1 MRLISIRIENFGKLN
16 NFDLTLDNGK
26 NVILHD
32 NGYGKTTLATFI
44 KVMFYGFEDEGA
56 RKVVRERDKYKPWQ
70 GGVYGGTIRFEAGGR
85 IYALRRTFGD
95 KPVNDEFEIRD
106 TATNIISNDYSLNI
120 GEELFLLD
128 AESFKKAMYIGQ
140 NSVMTSTTGRINSH
154 VTTGADALEDLDGF
168 DRAIKA
174 IEDRQN
180 NISERRKT
188 GELYKKKEELS
199 AIEREITKEE
209 SLNHSY
215 SDLCARISDCKSAI
229 GKLKAEEDN
238 LYVKQKEIS
247 RKKDLTALKKE
258 YDLLA
263 GAVTATGNKVKEYK
277 AEFKGRIVSE
287 AEVEVMLTRNT
298 ELISAKSAADAH
310 KLSEEELRRMDEL
323 KTEISR
329 GTEEPEIGHKPVYN
343 KPIMEAIGIIVAI
356 LGMAAGAAIMIMSRN
371 YVVGGILIGIGL
383 ALLAG
388 SVIFMF
394 ARKNKY
400 RMAVATW
407 QAEVAAEKKRLEDMR
422 HLNEIEYDRLSSKKS
437 EYESKSVEALKIR
450 GEIAEFLAGAGIVA
464 EANPMQQLLSLQD
477 LTVNYRHAMLAC
489 EEAGKKL
496 ESFIKGTPDIEEVKA
511 CTKTESVDELTDI
524 NARLKEIDIEEDS
537 IKANLK
543 IYDGNLEELNE
554 LFEGIED
561 AKSRRDVLSEE
572 IAAGRKEAVILEKT
586 NGYLQQ
592 AKASFISRYTAPV
605 LDAFKKYYGMLADDK
620 EKFLLD
626 ANINITK
633 EEEGAQRE
641 IEALSS
647 GNRDLVGLALR
658 MAFVSAMTKKER
670 PFIIMDDPFVNFD
683 TRRVERAK
691 RFLNEISKEYQVIYR
706 TCYDTRA

>member
-1 MRLISIRIENFGKLN
+1 MRLISIRIENFGKLHD
-16 NFDLTLDNGK
+16 FDLVLDSGK

-44 KVMFYGFEDEGA
+44 KVIFYGFDDEGA
-56 RKVVRERDKYKPWQ
+56 RRVTRERDKYKPWQ

-85 IYALRRTFGD
+85 TYVLRRTFAD
-95 KPVNDEFEIRD
+95 KPANDEFELRD
-106 TATNIISNDYSLNI
+106 TATNIISTDYSLNI
-120 GEELFLLD
+120 GEELFMLD

-180 NISERRKT
+180 NISERRRT
-188 GELYKKKEELS
+188 GKLYKKKEELS

-247 RKKDLTALKKE
+247 RKKDLAALKKE

-323 KTEISR
+323 KAAISR

-356 LGMAAGAAIMIMSRN
+356 LGMAAGAVIMIMSRN
-371 YVVGGILIGIGL
+371 YVAGGILIGIGF

-407 QAEVAAEKKRLEDMR
+407 QAEVAAEKKRLEDLR
-422 HLNEIEYDRLSSKKS
+422 RLNEMEYDRLSSKKS

-450 GEIAEFLAGAGIVA
+450 EEIAEFLAGAGIVA

-477 LTVNYRHAMLAC
+477 LTVNYRHAMIAC

-496 ESFIKGTPDIEEVKA
+496 ESFIKGNPDIEEVKA
-511 CTKTESVDELTDI
+511 CIETESVDELTDI

-561 AKSRRDVLSEE
+561 AKSRRDV
-572 IAAGRKEAVILEKT
+572 
-586 NGYLQQ
+586 
-592 AKASFISRYTAPV
+592 
-605 LDAFKKYYGMLADDK
+605 
-620 EKFLLD
+620 
-626 ANINITK
+626 
-633 EEEGAQRE
+633 
-641 IEALSS
+641 
-647 GNRDLVGLALR
+647 
-658 MAFVSAMTKKER
+658 
-670 PFIIMDDPFVNFD
+670 
-683 TRRVERAK
+683 
-691 RFLNEISKEYQVIYR
+691 
-706 TCYDTRA
+706 